1 MAHNDRKP
9 YYEEFAEQLIEDL
22 KKGVA
27 PWQKPWGPGELHPPL
42 NPVSGTVYSG
52 INRVMLS
59 RKGYED
65 PRWMSLKQANSL
77 DCRVRKGEK
86 AQTIVYWQFSKE
98 EPVRDDSGKPVLD
111 GEGNQVMEKVEL
123 ARPFVRFSSVFHV
136 SQLEGNIP
144 PLDPTATGRAWDP
157 NQKAEAILENSGA
170 VIKHNQRDRAFY
182 SSRTDEIC
190 LPPQDHFPSA
200 DGYYATALHELGH
213 WTGHPSRMN
222 REFGPFGSEPYAR
235 EELRA
240 EIASWMLGQDL
251 GTGHDPGQHLS
262 YVDSWISVLEKD
274 PYEIVRACRDAEKIK
289 QHVLGMEQQQEV
301 AQEVHVPAEGRQ
313 QERRQ
318 KELMAEK
325 DRLEAERDRLIQRM
339 DALAESSMPMTEHME
354 ATRKLSEQFG
364 KFDVELGRLNDELDR
379 LTPAQEPEQHAGPA
393 PQAQKGPA
401 PQKIFLAVPYGE
413 KDQAKAAGAKWDG
426 KAKLWYAPEGADM
439 AKLKAWLPQK
449 EPSPARTMD
458 PREEAAQEIIAPSS
472 GTTSTGKTY
481 TRTEIED
488 AARQELLEGFYES
501 EPDPTSA
508 EAGAYIQAN
517 LPDRIATLSR
527 LAGVQP
533 DGTKVQPDAIKAG
546 KDRLKEPA
554 PQKIFLDV
562 PYSEKERAKA
572 AGARWDG
579 KAKLWY
585 APEGADMVK
594 LQAWRT
600 ARAPELVRTMD
611 PRQEF
616 AEALRNAGLD
626 LQGAAP
632 VMDGK
637 IHRVPVLG
645 GKPQALDGAY
655 KGYLDGHPAGWYQ
668 NHRTGEQ
675 ANWKATGHTLTEAQK
690 AALQAEAAD
699 RARHRAEALCAEQDR
714 VARECAQALSERQ
727 PASGEH
733 PYLVKKGIPSLGIK
747 ESRDGQILL
756 VPLYNA
762 AGELRNVQEITPDGG
777 KRFQAGGEK
786 KGCFCLLDPEKRLG
800 QGEILLAEGYATG
813 VSVHMATNKPVAV
826 AFDAGNLQEV
836 AKALREQFPD
846 AKIVICA
853 DNDHARE
860 HGNIGVE
867 KAKQAAQAVGGS
879 VIVPAFDKKDLAAG
893 CTDWNDLHSS
903 RGIKEVANQVGK
915 GLAREKAQG
924 MGR

>member
-123 ARPFVRFSSVFHV
+123 ARPFVRFSSVFHA

-144 PLDPTATGRAWDP
+144 PLDPTVTGRAWDP

-182 SSRTDEIC
+182 SSRTDEIS
-190 LPPQDHFPSA
+190 LPPQDHFASA

-213 WTGHPSRMN
+213 WTGHPSRLD
-222 REFGPFGSEPYAR
+222 REFGPFGSEVYAR

-289 QHVLGMEQQQEV
+289 QHVLNMDQKQEIGQEV
-301 AQEVHVPAEGRQ
+301 AAPSREQ
-313 QERRQ
+313 
-318 KELMAEK
+318 
-325 DRLEAERDRLIQRM
+325 DREALEARVS
-339 DALAESSMPMTEHME
+339 AWHESDTNQTLQE
-354 ATRKLSEQFG
+354 F
-364 KFDVELGRLNDELDR
+364 LGLNDAAFAAFARGED
-379 LTPAQEPEQHAGPA
+379 
-393 PQAQKGPA
+393 
-401 PQKIFLAVPYGE
+401 VPGV
-413 KDQAKAAGAKWDG
+413 
-426 KAKLWYAPEGADM
+426 
-439 AKLKAWLPQK
+439 
-449 EPSPARTMD
+449 
-458 PREEAAQEIIAPSS
+458 
-472 GTTSTGKTY
+472 
-481 TRTEIED
+481 
-488 AARQELLEGFYES
+488 RQ
-501 EPDPTSA
+501 
-508 EAGAYIQAN
+508 EAGAAPQEA
-517 LPDRIATLSR
+517 AK
-527 LAGVQP
+527 G
-533 DGTKVQPDAIKAG
+533 
-546 KDRLKEPA
+546 PA

-562 PYSEKERAKA
+562 PYSEKDRAKA

-585 APEGADMVK
+585 APEGADLAK

-600 ARAPELVRTMD
+600 ARAPESVRTMD

-616 AEALRNAGLD
+616 AEALRVAGLD
-626 LQGAAP
+626 LGGQPP

-637 IHRVPVLG
+637 IHRVPVAG
-645 GKPQALDGAY
+645 RPNAVDGAY
-655 KGYLDGHPAGWYQ
+655 QGFLDGHPAGWFQ
-668 NHRTGEQ
+668 NYVTGEK

-690 AALQAEAAD
+690 AALQAEAAE
-699 RARHRAEALCAEQDR
+699 RSRLRAEALRAEQDR

-813 VSVHMATNKPVAV
+813 VSVHMATDKPVAV

-924 MGR
+924 MVR